1 MEVKI
6 RYLSHEIAKCF
17 GSSGKVETIHVSGD
31 AKYENILSI
40 LREKL
45 RRYGKVVERLLDTFV
60 FTCGGRALLS
70 IRGEA
75 LNPDCEVLVGYGD
88 TGG

>member
-1 MEVKI
+1 MEVKV
-6 RYLSHEIAKCF
+6 RYLSNEIAKHF

-31 AKYENILSI
+31 AKYEDVLSV

-45 RRYGKVVERLLDTFV
+45 KRYGKVDEKLLDTFV
-60 FTCGGRALLS
+60 FICGGRALLN
-70 IRGEA
+70 IRDEA
-75 LNPDCEVLVGYGD
+75 LNSNCEVLIGYAD

>member
-1 MEVKI
+1 MEVKV

-17 GSSGKVETIHVSGD
+17 GSSGKVETIHVSD
-31 AKYENILSI
+31 DVKYENIFSI

-45 RRYGKVVERLLDTFV
+45 RRYGKVDEKLLDTFV
-60 FTCGGRALLS
+60 FISEGRALLS
-70 IRGEA
+70 IRDEA
-75 LNPDCEVLVGYGD
+75 LNSDCEVLVGYAD